1 MKINNANF
9 YSNLEIHDIPI
20 SNLIGEKEKFS
31 KVPED
36 WYILVADIRN
46 STRAVKSGNHNQ
58 VNLVATGCVIAVL
71 NLAEDYKIN
80 IPFFFGG
87 DGATFL
93 VPSEIKEQALSVL
106 EKHSRNTEK
115 NFGFDLAVGSF
126 EVSEIYQL
134 NIDLKIARAKIN
146 KALNIP
152 VILGGALKYAE
163 DKIKEDVDAPEIVLD
178 ETPLNLQGMECKW
191 DRIKPPKEGHEVL
204 TLIISGCGDNDYS
217 KVYSRVMQKIDE
229 IYGSVDLRKPISVD
243 KLKTKSGFQR
253 IKDEMKA
260 KFGKWSWLVFIKN
273 WFIANFGSMYL
284 KNSDSGKSYL
294 HKLVELSDNLTLD
307 GRINT
312 VISGTAEQR
321 KSLVQ
326 YLDELEELNLI
337 KYGYHVS
344 EESIMSCYVK
354 DIHQDQHIHFV
365 DGGNGGYTKAA
376 NQLKMKFQDQLP
388 S

>member
-46 STRAVKSGNHNQ
+46 STKAVKSGNHNQ

-321 KSLVQ
+321 KKLVQ